1 MYPAYVGHEYLL
13 PLFIFCGRKK
23 GGEKGAPKYAIKG
36 REEFAIKQ
44 SVECKGSILCA
55 YIAFFWSKKE
65 LYCIWG
71 TLQILFMK
79 RTLDSRRNTQKKI
92 AKQQEQGITPNFSA
106 ARRTSNKK

>member
-55 YIAFFWSKKE
+55 YIAFFLVEKG
-65 LYCIWG
+65 I
-71 TLQILFMK
+71 ILH
-79 RTLDSRRNTQKKI
+79 L
-92 AKQQEQGITPNFSA
+92 GYITNPFYE
-106 ARRTSNKK
+106 KDPGQ